1 MTAARVPNLSDILG
15 QARALETLRASIASG
30 RVHHAWVFSGPAG
43 VGKFT
48 TALAFAAM
56 LLDPTLAPNLAGE
69 LDVDESSP
77 TRAMIAA
84 GTHPDLHVITKE
96 LAAYS
101 DDRAVRERKLIS
113 IPKDVIDAHLLG
125 PIVRAPSVRTAS
137 LIQKAFIVDEA
148 ELMDRSKTNAPV
160 QNSMLKT
167 LEEPPP
173 GSVIILVTSQEDR
186 LLPTIRSRCQRVVF
200 TPLDPASMSAWF
212 RRAEKSFPRPVN
224 ADERAWVERFAAG
237 SPGRA
242 LQAVETGLFEWA
254 RTLEPL
260 LARAD
265 RSDFAP
271 ELGPTMG
278 KLVGGWAEA
287 WVDSHKNASKE
298 AANLAAVRHL
308 AALLSDRFRERV
320 RHAAAAGD
328 FDTAEAAALR
338 IDAVAKAERYVAAS
352 VNMNHAL
359 DALAVALATT
369 PTAAQAD

>member
-69 LDVDESSP
+69 LDADESSP

-101 DDRAVRERKLIS
+101 DDRIVRERKLIS
-113 IPKDVIDAHLLG
+113 IPLEVIRTHLLG

-148 ELMDRSKTNAPV
+148 ELMDRSKTSAFT
-160 QNSMLKT
+160 QNTLLKT

-200 TPLDPASMSAWF
+200 TPIDPASMSTWF

-224 ADERAWVERFAAG
+224 TDERAWVERFAAG

-265 RSDFAP
+265 RLDFAP

-320 RHAAAAGD
+320 RHAASAGD

-338 IDAVAKAERYVAAS
+338 IEAVARAERYVAAS

-359 DALAVALATT
+359 DALAVALASA
-369 PTAAQAD
+369 PAHAD

>member
-1 MTAARVPNLSDILG
+1 MTGAPVPHLSDILG
-15 QARALETLRASIASG
+15 QTRALETLRASIASG

-48 TALAFAAM
+48 TAFAFGAM

-69 LDVDESSP
+69 LEVDDSSP

-84 GTHPDLHVITKE
+84 GTHPDLHIITKE

-101 DDRAVRERKLIS
+101 DDRQVRERKLIT

-125 PIVRAPSVRTAS
+125 PIVRAPSLRTSS
-137 LIQKAFIVDEA
+137 LIQKVFIIDEA
-148 ELMDRSKTNAPV
+148 ELMDRSKSQAPT

-200 TPLDPASMSAWF
+200 TPLDPASMSTWF
-212 RRAEKSFPRPVN
+212 RRAEKSFARPID
-224 ADERAWVERFAAG
+224 AAERGWIERFAAG

-242 LQAVETGLFEWA
+242 LQAVETGLFEWSRA
-254 RTLEPL
+254 LEPL
-260 LARAD
+260 LAKAERAE
-265 RSDFAP
+265 FAT
-271 ELGPTMG
+271 ELGPTMS

-320 RHAAAAGD
+320 RHSAATGDADAA
-328 FDTAEAAALR
+328 ESAARR
-338 IDAVAKAERYVAAS
+338 IEAVAKAERYVAAS
-352 VNMNHAL
+352 VNMSHAL
-359 DALAVALATT
+359 DALAVALAT
-369 PTAAQAD
+369 PGAD